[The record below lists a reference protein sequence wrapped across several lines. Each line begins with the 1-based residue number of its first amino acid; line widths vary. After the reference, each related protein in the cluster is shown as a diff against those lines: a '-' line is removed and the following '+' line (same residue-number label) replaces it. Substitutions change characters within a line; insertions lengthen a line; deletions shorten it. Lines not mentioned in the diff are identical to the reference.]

1 MSSLAIYL
9 FDGNPTIGGILMMK
23 GKENEVKRTFEET

>member
-23 GKENEVKRTFEET
+23 GKGNEIKRIFKET